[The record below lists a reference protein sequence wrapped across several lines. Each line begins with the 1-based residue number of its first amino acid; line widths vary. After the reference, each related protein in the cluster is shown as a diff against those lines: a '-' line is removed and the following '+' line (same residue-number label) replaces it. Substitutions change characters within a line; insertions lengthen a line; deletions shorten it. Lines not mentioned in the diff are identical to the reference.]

1 MTFKDTSIDTAQAMD
16 AEDPLQTFRERFI
29 IDDPRTIY
37 LDGNS
42 LGRLPR
48 QTVTDMQRVIE
59 EEWGQTLIGSWNKHW
74 IARPSQ
80 LAAQIAELVGAKAH
94 EVLIAD
100 STSIN
105 LFKLALA
112 ALRLQNNRTRIV
124 SDVLN
129 FPSDL
134 YILQGI
140 IDLLGRRHELILI
153 PSEDGIT
160 ISETAVEQ
168 AIDDSTAL
176 LTLSH
181 VTFKSAFMYDMANIT
196 ALAHRRGALV
206 LWDLSHAVG
215 AVPIDLNGCHADLA
229 IGCNYK
235 YLNGGPGSPAF
246 LYVREDLQEQL
257 ISPLW
262 GWFGAH
268 RPFNFELDFQA
279 HPGIERFNVGTP
291 PMLSLSALTASL
303 EIHRQAGMERI
314 RQKSIRQTEYVLFL
328 FHEWLAPLGFSLGC
342 PENAQQRGSHISIRH
357 EHAYPICQAM
367 INSKPPDVRV
377 IPDFR
382 TPDNIRMGIA
392 PLYTSYHDIHAAM
405 DRIRTIAASQS
416 YKNFSS
422 DIQGI
427 T

>member
-1 MTFKDTSIDTAQAMD
+1 MTFKNTSIDIALAMD
-16 AEDPLQTFRERFI
+16 AEDPLMTFRERFI
-29 IDDPRTIY
+29 IDDPQTIY

-42 LGRLPR
+42 LGRLPK
-48 QTVTDMQRVIE
+48 QTVSDMQRVVT

-74 IARPSQ
+74 MARPSQ
-80 LAAQIAELVGAKAH
+80 LAAQIAVLIGAKAH
-94 EVLIAD
+94 EVHIAD

-112 ALRLQNNRTRIV
+112 ALRKQHKRTRIV
-124 SDVLN
+124 SDELN

-153 PSEDGIT
+153 PSADGIS
-160 ISETAVEQ
+160 IDKSAIEQ
-168 AIDDSTAL
+168 VTDDSTAL

-181 VTFKSAFMYDMANIT
+181 VTFKSAFMYDMADIT
-196 ALAHRRGALV
+196 ALAHQHGAMV

-229 IGCNYK
+229 IGCTYK

-257 ISPLW
+257 ISPIW
-262 GWFGAH
+262 GWFGAN

-291 PMLSLSALTASL
+291 PILSLSALSASL
-303 EIHRQAGMERI
+303 EIVCRAGIERI
-314 RQKSIRQTEYVLFL
+314 RQKSLRQTEYALYLFS
-328 FHEWLAPLGFSLGC
+328 EWLAPLGFTLGS
-342 PENAQQRGSHISIRH
+342 PKNPQQRGSHISIRH
-357 EHAYPICQAM
+357 EKAYPICQAL
-367 INSKPPDVRV
+367 IGSEPPKVRV

-382 TPDNIRMGIA
+382 TPDNIRLGIA
-392 PLYTSYHDIHAAM
+392 PLYTSYQDIHAAM
-405 DRIRTIAASQS
+405 DRIRTITASQS
-416 YKNFSS
+416 YKNFSAE
-422 DIQGI
+422 IQGV